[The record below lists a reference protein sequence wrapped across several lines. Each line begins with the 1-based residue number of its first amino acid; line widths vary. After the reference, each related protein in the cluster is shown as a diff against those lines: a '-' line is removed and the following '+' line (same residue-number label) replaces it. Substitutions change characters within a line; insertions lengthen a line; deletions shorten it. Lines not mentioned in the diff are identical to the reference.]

1 MQGIY
6 NYIPETNH
14 VSRVC
19 VLYVAA
25 AVLYLQF
32 VLHLM
37 LFRTLNMFCTVN
49 ISTFLSMCAVT
60 NMAVFF
66 SF

>member
-6 NYIPETNH
+6 NNIPETNH
-14 VSRVC
+14 VYRV
-19 VLYVAA
+19 YVFT

-37 LFRTLNMFCTVN
+37 LFLPSNMFCTF
-49 ISTFLSMCAVT
+49 TLTLSVICVLCPILLLFAV
-60 NMAVFF
+60 
-66 SF
+66 S